1 MQPFSYWS
9 ADQLLVLTDWSTNS
23 TSVAFF
29 FFSFFFSSAF
39 VLKERIEQEV
49 WSIVA
54 PDWSF
59 RTSYWNGCLI
69 NNPQTVSSWASWL
82 VVEYDWLC
90 CTHAPAPASV
100 HLSKWWM
107 MWWVWWQCVGSDCS
121 HQTSAKHIFGARGY
135 VRCSEPIMKPH
146 LKAAFWS
153 KSLQR
158 GSGKF
163 LKVNTCWRSLDKW
176 WSTNPKEGK
185 GTDPSHQVNFISYW
199 LVIRNNWSLSVCFC
213 CCDGA
218 WAWLWLGGWGGFF
231 VPLCWGL

>member
-1 MQPFSYWS
+1 MKLSSSGVPGGRASELQTGSLMQPFSYWS

-29 FFSFFFSSAF
+29 FFFFFSSAF

-49 WSIVA
+49 WSTVA

-90 CTHAPAPASV
+90 CTHALAPASV

-121 HQTSAKHIFGARGY
+121 HQTSAKHLFGGRGH

-153 KSLQR
+153 
-158 GSGKF
+158 
-163 LKVNTCWRSLDKW
+163 VP
-176 WSTNPKEGK
+176 STGQW
-185 GTDPSHQVNFISYW
+185 QVFESEH
-199 LVIRNNWSLSVCFC
+199 LL
-213 CCDGA
+213 A
-218 WAWLWLGGWGGFF
+218 FF
-231 VPLCWGL
+231 G